1 MRESEWKLSVCVHS
15 QMERVY
21 TVYHSSRGMWK
32 QKVVTTVWAET
43 GFETGSE
50 TVQKRTI
57 HPFFRRFPATGLN
70 RFRGWS
76 CPIKFIEEKETKKLK
91 IFLPSRFEIL
101 GIQIVVHYQ
110 TLFFLQCSRHTY
122 PFLLLLR
129 CSPWLMIRS
138 ETTRHDSMIA
148 QAQHGASKRFHWKEE
163 TISEFNSGAY
173 CGWFIQYLHSLYLKS
188 YWCLIDVW

>member
-1 MRESEWKLSVCVHS
+1 
-15 QMERVY
+15 MERVY

-91 IFLPSRFEIL
+91 IFLPSL
-101 GIQIVVHYQ
+101 V
-110 TLFFLQCSRHTY
+110 
-122 PFLLLLR
+122 
-129 CSPWLMIRS
+129 
-138 ETTRHDSMIA
+138 
-148 QAQHGASKRFHWKEE
+148 
-163 TISEFNSGAY
+163 
-173 CGWFIQYLHSLYLKS
+173 LKS
-188 YWCLIDVW
+188 WEFKLLFIIKLYSFCNAHAIHIRFFVVALFAMIDDSI